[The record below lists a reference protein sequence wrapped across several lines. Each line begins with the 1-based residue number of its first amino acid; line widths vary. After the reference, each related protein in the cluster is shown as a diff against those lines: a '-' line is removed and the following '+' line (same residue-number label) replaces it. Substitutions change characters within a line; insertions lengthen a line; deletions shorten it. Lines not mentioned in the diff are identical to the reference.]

1 MNSQHVDY
9 VTTYFPHKNQTKI
22 QGEPSHDDL
31 KRLKME
37 LRADASSVDSDL
49 GGGNHGYLGL
59 VLSDVEYLALP
70 GVGAGNTF
78 QAPVYPAALV
88 IPATSTAIRA
98 MELKEAHRDAIRNYR
113 QCQHVEKALLNHLQK
128 SLESKYLDAF
138 MDDDTAL
145 LNADIPDILAH
156 LFLRYGQVTGE
167 EVKAMEAKVMKTVF
181 APADPLVLIWNPIEK
196 LKKLAIQAN
205 LPYTPQQLIDLAMQ
219 LIKNTHDFELAIGE
233 WNQKGMAD
241 KTWTNLKSH
250 FGDAQKAL
258 KDIRGPT
265 MAQAGFHQ
273 INHVA
278 EEMRDSF
285 QITRSELANM
295 MAVLQNEGEETA
307 QPESYL
313 TQSDQY
319 HPTANAVV
327 ESDTQVEILKLLQAM
342 QGSLMNSNANPAPKN
357 KVCKKT
363 PDNPNFTR
371 RITRDYCWTH
381 GMCAHKSSECR
392 AKAKG
397 HKNAATNDDKLG
409 GSKAFCE

>member
-78 QAPVYPAALV
+78 RAPAYPAALV

-167 EVKAMEAKVMKTVF
+167 EVKAMEEKVMKTVF

-233 WNQKGMAD
+233 
-241 KTWTNLKSH
+241 
-250 FGDAQKAL
+250 
-258 KDIRGPT
+258 
-265 MAQAGFHQ
+265 
-273 INHVA
+273 
-278 EEMRDSF
+278 
-285 QITRSELANM
+285 
-295 MAVLQNEGEETA
+295 
-307 QPESYL
+307 
-313 TQSDQY
+313 
-319 HPTANAVV
+319 
-327 ESDTQVEILKLLQAM
+327 
-342 QGSLMNSNANPAPKN
+342 
-357 KVCKKT
+357 
-363 PDNPNFTR
+363 
-371 RITRDYCWTH
+371 
-381 GMCAHKSSECR
+381 
-392 AKAKG
+392 
-397 HKNAATNDDKLG
+397 
-409 GSKAFCE
+409 